1 MAQLKWFTLWAGFGA
16 KNAIHTQIFHLRV
29 FVEFCELVN
38 LRAFSTR
45 PARFFN
51 LHTMATM
58 VGGTLLCEGAHFI
71 DAIRT
76 FITKQANVVITPLF
90 LANPKI
96 EFGKILK
103 CAPSNI

>member
-1 MAQLKWFTLWAGFGA
+1 MEADVDILMIPVAR
-16 KNAIHTQIFHLRV
+16 LR
-29 FVEFCELVN
+29 
-38 LRAFSTR
+38 
-45 PARFFN
+45 N
-51 LHTMATM
+51 LHTTATM

-103 CAPSNI
+103 CAPF

>member
-1 MAQLKWFTLWAGFGA
+1 MSKVSLIVLCR
-16 KNAIHTQIFHLRV
+16 N
-29 FVEFCELVN
+29 CELPLPHTIHNVEVGRSFWVMSSR
-38 LRAFSTR
+38 LR
-45 PARFFN
+45 N
-51 LHTMATM
+51 LHTTATM

-96 EFGKILK
+96 EFGKIFK
-103 CAPSNI
+103 CAPSNM